1 MIATCMAAPLLTLAL
16 GAPAAGGE
24 PPTFKL
30 PKEDEVWVRVPSA
43 NFVVMSNAGAR
54 GAARTAQELER
65 MRAAVGLFTRLNVRS
80 TRPLPVLLFKD
91 ERSFAPLRDTVMGVK
106 NKNFAGIYAGDE
118 LGGTVLVNDDAMSG
132 SGGDRMRVVFHELTH
147 YFVHNTIRELPL
159 WLDEGLAEVYSTF
172 RSNDKEIQLGLPLE
186 RSVLALRS
194 VPTIPLDVLM
204 AKSQAQFID
213 DPERS
218 QDLFYPESWAL
229 VHYLLVDTSRTGQLS
244 RYVALLAS
252 GSSREQA
259 FTTAFA
265 TTPDGLQ
272 TELERYVRGLRFP
285 FVRVPV
291 ADLDAP
297 QPGPA
302 EPLPRTA
309 LLTAIGRVLA
319 RRSDPA
325 VRAQGEQV
333 LRAALAA
340 DPTNAEAVALLG
352 GLAERDGRT
361 QEAAALYEKAVAAGS
376 DRFEPYLLLGRFLL
390 HNPAPASDGSGKE
403 VQEKV
408 DRARALLA
416 HAVELAPGED
426 EPCSELV
433 AAWDEG
439 TPPFPADLVRVG
451 RCATRASASEDMV
464 TRFAMLCARH
474 GGRDAALA
482 LARGRLSHGDGAT
495 GRAVLDVVADED
507 CRQAASL
514 AAAGRIAE
522 SKEAY
527 RRALDVVQSAVD
539 RDRIAERISE
549 IERYEKASADV
560 ALYNRAVAE
569 LNGGDPVTALATLDS
584 LTADVAD
591 PDLRARASA
600 LRDQIRKATPK
611 GKPRTR

>member
-1 MIATCMAAPLLTLAL
+1 MVATRMTATLLAL
-16 GAPAAGGE
+16 VLSAPAAAE
-24 PPTFKL
+24 APPAFKL
-30 PKEDEVWVRVPSA
+30 PKETEVWVRVSSPS
-43 NFVVMSNAGAR
+43 FVVMSNSGAR
-54 GAARTAQELER
+54 GATRAAQELER

-80 TRPLPVLLFKD
+80 RRPLPVLLFKD
-91 ERSFAPLRDTVMGVK
+91 ETSFAPLRDAVIGVK
-106 NKNFAGIYAGDE
+106 NRNFAGIYAGDE
-118 LGGTVLVNDDAMSG
+118 IGGTLLVNDDAMS
-132 SGGDRMRVVFHELTH
+132 SGGGERMRVLFHELTH
-147 YFVHNTIRELPL
+147 YLVHNTLRGLPL

-172 RSNDKEIQLGLPLE
+172 RSTDKEVQLGLPVE
-186 RSVLALRS
+186 RSVTALRAA
-194 VPTIPLDVLM
+194 PLIPLGALM
-204 AKSQAQFID
+204 TKSQAQFLD

-229 VHYLLVDTSRTGQLS
+229 VHYLLVDTSRSGQLS
-244 RYVALLAS
+244 RYAGLLAS
-252 GSSREQA
+252 GSPREQA

-265 TTPDGLQ
+265 TTPEELQ
-272 TELERYVRGLRFP
+272 TELEHYVRGLRFP

-291 ADLDAP
+291 ADLGAP
-297 QPGPA
+297 PPGPA
-302 EPLPRTA
+302 EPLPRAA
-309 LLTAIGRVLA
+309 LLTSIGRVLA
-319 RRSDPA
+319 GRRDPA

-333 LRAALAA
+333 LRAARAA
-340 DPTNAEAVALLG
+340 DPRNAEAVALLG
-352 GLAERDGRT
+352 SLAERGGRP
-361 QEAAALYEKAVAAGS
+361 QEAAALYEEAVAAGT
-376 DRFEPYLLLGRFLL
+376 DRFEPYLLLGQFLL
-390 HNPAPASDGSGKE
+390 HDPAAATGETGDDADAG
-403 VQEKV
+403 VA
-408 DRARALLA
+408 RARTLLA
-416 HAVELAPGED
+416 RAVELAPGED
-426 EPCSELV
+426 EPCRALV
-433 AAWDEG
+433 SAWDRG
-439 TPPFPADLVRVG
+439 ALPSAADLERVG
-451 RCATRASASEDMV
+451 RCATRPAAGED
-464 TRFAMLCARH
+464 TTFEYAMLCARR
-474 GGRDAALA
+474 GGRDTAVA
-482 LARGRLSHGDGAT
+482 LARGRLARGDRAM